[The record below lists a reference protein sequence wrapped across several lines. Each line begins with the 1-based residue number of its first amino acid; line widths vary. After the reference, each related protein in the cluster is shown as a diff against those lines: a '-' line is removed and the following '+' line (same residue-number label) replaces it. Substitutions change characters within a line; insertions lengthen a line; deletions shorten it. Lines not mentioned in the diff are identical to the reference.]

1 MSKITNDKSVTEY
14 GCTKRAD
21 KLHQYICD
29 HSLRLSEAQKWLL
42 QKTSKHPLSFML
54 ISSIEMQLLSNLCYA
69 INARKTLDVGTYTG
83 YSALSIAE
91 VLPSDGRV
99 LTMEITDEYLKD
111 YCLPAWKKAG
121 VESKVDFQL
130 GPAVDTLQSLI
141 DNGESE
147 TFDFALI
154 DADKENYSN
163 YYELCL
169 KLVRP
174 RGIIAIDNVLRRE
187 RVLDENDNSR
197 ATIGIRE
204 MNALIARD
212 NSVRISLLRTGD
224 GLTIVVKN

>member
-1 MSKITNDKSVTEY
+1 
-14 GCTKRAD
+14 
-21 KLHQYICD
+21 
-29 HSLRLSEAQKWLL
+29 
-42 QKTSKHPLSFML
+42 ML
-54 ISSIEMQLLSNLCYA
+54 ISSIEIQLLSNLCYA

-121 VESKVDFQL
+121 IESKVDFQL
-130 GPAVDTLQSLI
+130 GPAVDTLQNLI
-141 DNGESE
+141 DNGESG

-187 RVLDENDNSR
+187 RVLDENDNSPE
-197 ATIGIRE
+197 TVCVRE